1 MSSACPCQ
9 ANLASGSLVNRHRHQ
24 YSSAL
29 KFLHTHFKV
38 AQVSLC
44 SYCLIKNKRRSNWS
58 TVEPF
63 HAEIHVYYRDAFAV
77 NCHELELMCILFKK
91 AQLIYVDFMCS
102 AIRNFRFYHKQ
113 YFWDVI
119 SKGVSLLLLEFY
131 VFPSSNL
138 KSSWL
143 SWLLI
148 FIYCRCRPVY

>member
-1 MSSACPCQ
+1 MTRSGSACNNLNQILLCSLMLSSACPCQ

-24 YSSAL
+24 CYSTL

-63 HAEIHVYYRDAFAV
+63 HAKMYLCYRDAFAV
-77 NCHELELMCILFKK
+77 NCSEMELMCIFFKK
-91 AQLIYVDFMCS
+91 TQLNYVDFTCS

-113 YFWDVI
+113 YVFWGCNLER
-119 SKGVSLLLLEFY
+119 SKLVDIRIL
-131 VFPSSNL
+131 
-138 KSSWL
+138 
-143 SWLLI
+143 
-148 FIYCRCRPVY
+148 